1 MKIATNQLWMML
13 QYEDQN
19 HILKEQHIKIK

>member
-1 MKIATNQLWMML
+1 MNIATFQLWMML
-13 QYEDQN
+13 QYEDPN